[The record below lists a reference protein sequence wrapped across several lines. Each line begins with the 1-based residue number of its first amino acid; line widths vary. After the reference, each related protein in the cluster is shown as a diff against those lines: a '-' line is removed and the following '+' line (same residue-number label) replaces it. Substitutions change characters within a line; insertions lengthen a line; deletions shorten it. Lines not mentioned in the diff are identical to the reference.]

1 MLTDAANSRW
11 EADALDVLPDGRS
24 ILLRLAAPEPALEA
38 ISNEVLARWEGAV
51 LSEGEANGEWTA
63 IREFHWAHDGGV
75 LVKVPLTPDRVAALH
90 EALAA
95 MNDARLHVSAGGNV
109 AYVSMPGASGLH
121 ARLSAL
127 RLEGMTLRGDAPLW
141 IGARGSA
148 EIVRSVKEALDP
160 QRRFPHLDD

>member
-1 MLTDAANSRW
+1 
-11 EADALDVLPDGRS
+11 
-24 ILLRLAAPEPALEA
+24 
-38 ISNEVLARWEGAV
+38 
-51 LSEGEANGEWTA
+51 
-63 IREFHWAHDGGV
+63 
-75 LVKVPLTPDRVAALH
+75 VAALH

-109 AYVSMPGASGLH
+109 AYVSMPCASGLH